1 MIHVPFSTAVLTFD
15 IWNLFDY
22 DKFILSNFEIPFQAQ
37 YVYLV
42 LVSYEKD
49 L

>member
-1 MIHVPFSTAVLTFD
+1 MIHVPFSGAVND
-15 IWNLFDY
+15 IWNLFDD
-22 DKFILSNFEIPFQAQ
+22 DKLILSNFEIPFQAQ